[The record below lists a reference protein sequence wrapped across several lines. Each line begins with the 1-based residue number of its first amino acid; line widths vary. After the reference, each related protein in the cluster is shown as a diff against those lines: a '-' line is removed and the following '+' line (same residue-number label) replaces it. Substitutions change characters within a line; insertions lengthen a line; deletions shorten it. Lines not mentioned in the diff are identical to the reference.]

1 MQITLSLATAYARLK
16 WLMKKSA
23 NPKPDPP
30 LHSTEA
36 EQMNTSKA
44 MKTRM
49 ATTRQMGFSLME
61 VVVSMGLSLFVT
73 AAMVALMSNS
83 MGNAA
88 RVINMTKLS
97 DDLRSTMQLM
107 SRDVRRSSYNANA
120 LFCYGNEDCGTDG
133 SVTLPADIV
142 ISAAADCFTFL
153 LDRDHD
159 GDSTENEAGGF
170 RRRVENN
177 VGLIE
182 MWTGGNQPDCDAAA
196 GGNWQP
202 VTDQTTMNITAFNV
216 DNSLSYDQEI
226 FNDGVTTITQ
236 RVRKLRLAIGGE
248 LIIASGVNRR
258 IEDVISVRND
268 LLQTS

>member
-1 MQITLSLATAYARLK
+1 
-16 WLMKKSA
+16 
-23 NPKPDPP
+23 
-30 LHSTEA
+30 
-36 EQMNTSKA
+36 MNTSHLIEIRLA
-44 MKTRM
+44 
-49 ATTRQMGFSLME
+49 ASRQNGFSLLE

-107 SRDVRRSSYNANA
+107 TRDVRRSSYNANA
-120 LFCYGNEDCGTDG
+120 LLCYGNDDCGTDG

-142 ISAAADCFTFL
+142 ISAGADCFTFL

-159 GDSTENEAGGF
+159 GDSIENAAGGF
-170 RRRVENN
+170 RRRLEGN

-182 MWTGGNQPDCDAAA
+182 MWTGDNQPDCDAAA

-202 VTDQTTMNITAFNV
+202 VTDWTTMNITAFNV
-216 DNSLSYDQEI
+216 DNALSYDQEI
-226 FNDGVTTITQ
+226 FDDGVTVITQ

-248 LIIASGVNRR
+248 LIAASGVTRR

-268 LLQTS
+268 LLQTST